1 LLWKSRP
8 SHLQVISVVS
18 GVPDSSLK
26 RLVSSSIRP
35 WLSWR
40 KVSKVWGKL
49 VFSFSDWPSST
60 STDGGLWTNSKGG
73 SPPGSSA
80 PPTPPS
86 PLVSGACGSGRLVG
100 EMSSIVRFSLR
111 SPSPYKGLDWGVSPR
126 WISVG
131 MGYSVQ
137 EPLPAGSGV
146 MRTLRVYTPSCV
158 KAWAS

>member
-8 SHLQVISVVS
+8 SHLQIISVVS

-40 KVSKVWGKL
+40 KVTMVWGKL

-60 STDGGLWTNSKGG
+60 STGGGLWTNSKSG

-80 PPTPPS
+80 PPPSPS
-86 PLVSGACGSGRLVG
+86 PLVSGPCGSGRLVG
-100 EMSSIVRFSLR
+100 RMSSIVRFSLR
-111 SPSPYKGLDWGVSPR
+111 SPSPYMGLVGGYLPR
-126 WISVG
+126 WISAG

-137 EPLPAGSGV
+137 ETLPAGPGV
-146 MRTLRVYTPSCV
+146 RTLLVYTPSRV